1 MRVALRS
8 TFAVLA
14 LAACRSERVP
24 SGAPVDPRMAHV
36 TESLR
41 PAVAVKGE
49 PAALLKLVDEMAARH
64 TPGVSIA
71 VADSGRIV
79 WARGFGLKQAET
91 SDSVTATT
99 LFQAGSISK
108 PVAATAMLR
117 LVERGTLSLDAN
129 VNQYLKSW
137 KVPDNKFTAT
147 EKVTLRRI
155 VSHNAGL
162 TVHGFPGYRTT
173 DQVPTLP
180 QVLDGAKPA
189 NTDPVRVDTVPG
201 AIWRYAGGGTTVMQ
215 LLLNDVTGK
224 PFPQLLQDEVLGP
237 ARMTHSTY
245 AQPLVAA
252 RQSEASAAHHAD
264 GTMVPGRWHIYPEMA
279 AAGLWTTPSDLLMWA
294 FAIADARAGRST
306 TLLSQGM
313 ATQMLT
319 MQRAPTGLGPFLAG
333 SGTGFNFGHTGAD
346 EGFLALLV
354 YFPETGQGAAIMVNS
369 DGGGALLGEIRRA
382 IAAEYHW
389 PEAVQREIEPL
400 KVQGT
405 VLDELVG
412 TYTFGKPAI
421 TIAITRGGDT
431 LWFADSRSTRK
442 GRIVLVAPDKVI
454 SLSTGSELTFERD
467 KSGRVTSLAL
477 GDMKAVRVKE

>member
-1 MRVALRS
+1 MRIAFRS
-8 TFAVLA
+8 TVAVLA
-14 LAACRSERVP
+14 LAACRSE
-24 SGAPVDPRMAHV
+24 GTGDAAADPRSVRVA
-36 TESLR
+36 ESLR
-41 PAVAVKGE
+41 PAAAVKGE
-49 PAALLKLVDEMAARH
+49 PAALLKLADEMAARH
-64 TPGVSIA
+64 VPGVSIA
-71 VADSGRIV
+71 VAESGRIV
-79 WARGFGLKQAET
+79 WARGFGLKQVGT
-91 SDSVTATT
+91 SDAVTATT

-117 LVERGTLSLDAN
+117 LVERGTLSLDSN

-137 KVPDNKFTAT
+137 KVPDNKFTAK

-162 TVHGFPGYRTT
+162 TVHGFPGYSTT
-173 DQVPTLP
+173 DAVPTLP

-189 NTDPVRVDTVPG
+189 NTDPVRVDTFPG

-215 LLLNDVTGK
+215 LLLTDVTGK

-237 ARMTHSTY
+237 AKMTRSTY
-245 AQPLVAA
+245 EQPLPAA
-252 RQSEASAAHHAD
+252 RQTEASAAHHGD

-279 AAGLWTTPSDLLMWA
+279 AAGLWTTPSDLLTWA

-306 TLLSQGM
+306 ALLSQGM

-319 MQRAPTGLGPFLAG
+319 MQKAPTGLGPFLDG
-333 SGTGFNFGHTGAD
+333 SGKGFSFGHNGAD
-346 EGFLALLV
+346 EGFLSLLV
-354 YFPETGQGAAIMVNS
+354 YFPETGQGAAVMVNG
-369 DGGGALLGEIRRA
+369 DGGGALLGQIRRA

-389 PEAVQREIEPL
+389 PETVQREVEPL

-421 TIAITRGGDT
+421 TITISRGGDT
-431 LWFADSRSTRK
+431 LWIADSQSQRK

-454 SLSTGSELTFERD
+454 SLNTGSELTFERD
-467 KSGRVTSLAL
+467 KRGRVSRLAL
-477 GDMKAVRVKE
+477 GDIKAMRVKE